1 MAIETPLAT
10 SMFVRLRSCTRTQL
24 ADSELRS
31 AMSSAMDMR
40 GPAIEMRCFYG
51 RARGAL
57 WAVHA
62 QLILVLATAKL
73 NN

>member
-1 MAIETPLAT
+1 MAIETPLAI
-10 SMFVRLRSCTRTQL
+10 SISLRICLRTQL

-31 AMSSAMDMR
+31 PMSSAVDMR
-40 GPAIEMRCFYG
+40 EPVIEMRCFYG
-51 RARGAL
+51 RARDAL

-62 QLILVLATAKL
+62 QLKPMLATAKL